1 MKRIAAIAVIGWLLV
16 AGSAWASQVTNV
28 EISYQDGF
36 TVARIDV
43 QGPVRFTHQ
52 TEVPKDGRPDRV
64 IVDLLSATHEL
75 GAKEFLELPPCV
87 ITGIRSSQYAVSP
100 EKIARVV
107 FDLSTTP
114 VYRIESD
121 DRSVTVYFNEKE
133 SKNFVTWSTSSVSG
147 KKEIRQPAVLAL
159 QPATEPVPEV
169 KTKSLQARNNA
180 IEQDRMESLSD
191 DIQPSQPVVTA
202 SKDPWATSTVR
213 NRSLNARMF
222 SEGLDYAPSI
232 QEMPQRSPMDE
243 YAEAMP
249 VVPEVVEQP
258 KPTVAVN
265 IPGPVE
271 NTEADD
277 EEVEVAPSPVTPEKK
292 EVAQVEPPAKSTEFA
307 PSVTPSIEWA
317 PPMAFLEGAST
328 ESAESLPMQT
338 VSKPIESAPAPLE
351 TEPAKQGPVVQVAE
365 NPEPVV
371 SPGIAEAGHIDTTV
385 VSPTDFE
392 PAVEPEEMELVEVS
406 VDSAP
411 GAARATARFR
421 REVQSDKIRG
431 TMVAEFPERLVIK
444 YEQVGQRDPFGPL
457 IDDARTFNAP
467 VENRI
472 PNVEGLKLVG
482 IIDSDGG
489 FNQAL
494 FEDKTG
500 FSYILKTGDK
510 VRNGYV
516 LRVEPE
522 QVYFQIFEY
531 GWSRTVA
538 LTME

>member
-36 TVARIDV
+36 TVARIDI

-64 IVDLLSATHEL
+64 IVDILSASHEL
-75 GAKEFLELPPCV
+75 GAKEFFNLPPCV
-87 ITGIRSSQYAVSP
+87 ITGIRSSQYAVTP
-100 EKIARVV
+100 EKITRVV

-121 DRSVTVYFNEKE
+121 DKSVTVFFNEKE
-133 SKNFVTWSTSSVSG
+133 PKNFATWSSSSVSG
-147 KKEIRQPAVLAL
+147 KKETPQPTILASK
-159 QPATEPVPEV
+159 PAAKAVPEV
-169 KTKSLQARNNA
+169 GTKSVQARNEA
-180 IEQDRMESLSD
+180 IEQDRMESLSE
-191 DIQPSQPVVTA
+191 
-202 SKDPWATSTVR
+202 SKNLGATGTVR
-213 NRSLNARMF
+213 SRSLNARLF

-232 QEMPQRSPMDE
+232 EDLPEPSPE
-243 YAEAMP
+243 KESIEAIP

-258 KPTVAVN
+258 KPTVAVS
-265 IPGPVE
+265 IPELVE
-271 NTEADD
+271 NTETD
-277 EEVEVAPSPVTPEKK
+277 EEGVSAPSPVMPREK
-292 EVAQVEPPAKSTEFA
+292 ETAQIEPPAKSKESA
-307 PSVTPSIEWA
+307 PSVTPSVAWT
-317 PPMAFLEGAST
+317 PPMAFPEGT
-328 ESAESLPMQT
+328 PTGSAKSSPTQT
-338 VSKPIESAPAPLE
+338 VSKPIESTPAPVAPQ
-351 TEPAKQGPVVQVAE
+351 PAEQKPPVQAVKTPLPGGS
-365 NPEPVV
+365 PE
-371 SPGIAEAGHIDTTV
+371 IAKTDQADTVV

-392 PAVEPEEMELVEVS
+392 PAVEPEEMEPAEAS
-406 VDSAP
+406 AEPAP

-444 YEQVGQRDPFGPL
+444 YDRAGQRDPFGPL
-457 IDDARTFNAP
+457 IDDTRTFNAP

-489 FNQAL
+489 HNQAL
-494 FEDKTG
+494 FEDKAG

-538 LTME
+538 LTMD